1 MGPFGF
7 IGLQDKLLETWTC
20 SRKGIMTMSKQQET
34 AKPNSISQRDEPLVR
49 RLTDDE
55 IAELR
60 RDMAE
65 SAAWMRAELKR
76 RREAKD
82 KADQPQE
89 AQD

>member
-1 MGPFGF
+1 M
-7 IGLQDKLLETWTC
+7 
-20 SRKGIMTMSKQQET
+20 
-34 AKPNSISQRDEPLVR
+34 AKPNSISQRDEPQVR
-49 RLTDDE
+49 RLTDEE

-82 KADQPQE
+82 KADKAQE

>member
-1 MGPFGF
+1 
-7 IGLQDKLLETWTC
+7 
-20 SRKGIMTMSKQQET
+20 MSKQQEM
-34 AKPNSISQRDEPLVR
+34 AKPNSISQRDEPQVR
-49 RLTDDE
+49 RLTDEE

-65 SAAWMRAELKR
+65 SAAWMRAELKW

-82 KADQPQE
+82 KADKAQE

>member
-1 MGPFGF
+1 
-7 IGLQDKLLETWTC
+7 
-20 SRKGIMTMSKQQET
+20 MSKQQEM
-34 AKPNSISQRDEPLVR
+34 AKPNSISQRDEPQVR
-49 RLTDDE
+49 RLTDEE

>member
-1 MGPFGF
+1 
-7 IGLQDKLLETWTC
+7 
-20 SRKGIMTMSKQQET
+20 MSKQQEM
-34 AKPNSISQRDEPLVR
+34 AKPNSISQRDEPQVR
-49 RLTDDE
+49 RLTDEE

-89 AQD
+89 VQD

>member
-1 MGPFGF
+1 
-7 IGLQDKLLETWTC
+7 
-20 SRKGIMTMSKQQET
+20 MSKQQET

-49 RLTDDE
+49 RLTDEE

-60 RDMAE
+60 RDMVE

-82 KADQPQE
+82 KADKAQE

>member
-1 MGPFGF
+1 
-7 IGLQDKLLETWTC
+7 
-20 SRKGIMTMSKQQET
+20 MSKQQEM

-49 RLTDDE
+49 RLTDEE

-89 AQD
+89 VQD

>member
-1 MGPFGF
+1 
-7 IGLQDKLLETWTC
+7 
-20 SRKGIMTMSKQQET
+20 MSKQQEM
-34 AKPNSISQRDEPLVR
+34 AKPNSISQRDEPQVR
-49 RLTDDE
+49 RLTDEE

-82 KADQPQE
+82 KADKAQE
-89 AQD
+89 AQG

>member
-1 MGPFGF
+1 
-7 IGLQDKLLETWTC
+7 
-20 SRKGIMTMSKQQET
+20 MSKQQET

-65 SAAWMRAELKR
+65 SAAWMRTELKR

>member
-1 MGPFGF
+1 
-7 IGLQDKLLETWTC
+7 
-20 SRKGIMTMSKQQET
+20 MSKQQET
-34 AKPNSISQRDEPLVR
+34 AKLNSISQRDEPLVR
-49 RLTDDE
+49 RLADEE

-82 KADQPQE
+82 KADKAQE

>member
-1 MGPFGF
+1 M
-7 IGLQDKLLETWTC
+7 
-20 SRKGIMTMSKQQET
+20 
-34 AKPNSISQRDEPLVR
+34 AKPNSISQRDEPQVR
-49 RLTDDE
+49 RLTDEE

>member
-1 MGPFGF
+1 
-7 IGLQDKLLETWTC
+7 
-20 SRKGIMTMSKQQET
+20 MSKQQEM

-49 RLTDDE
+49 RLTDEE

-82 KADQPQE
+82 KADKAQE

>member
-1 MGPFGF
+1 
-7 IGLQDKLLETWTC
+7 
-20 SRKGIMTMSKQQET
+20 MSKQQEM

-49 RLTDDE
+49 RLTDEE

>member
-1 MGPFGF
+1 
-7 IGLQDKLLETWTC
+7 
-20 SRKGIMTMSKQQET
+20 MSKQQEM

-49 RLTDDE
+49 RLTDEE

-82 KADQPQE
+82 KADKPQE

>member
-1 MGPFGF
+1 
-7 IGLQDKLLETWTC
+7 
-20 SRKGIMTMSKQQET
+20 MSKQQEM
-34 AKPNSISQRDEPLVR
+34 AKPNSISQRDEPQVR
-49 RLTDDE
+49 RLTDEE

-82 KADQPQE
+82 KADKAQE
-89 AQD
+89 VQD

>member
-1 MGPFGF
+1 M
-7 IGLQDKLLETWTC
+7 
-20 SRKGIMTMSKQQET
+20 

-49 RLTDDE
+49 RLTDEE

>member
-1 MGPFGF
+1 M
-7 IGLQDKLLETWTC
+7 
-20 SRKGIMTMSKQQET
+20 
-34 AKPNSISQRDEPLVR
+34 AKPNSISQRDEPQVR
-49 RLTDDE
+49 RLTDEE

-89 AQD
+89 VQD